1 MPTLLLKTEAYEI
14 FLPLHDYSSCC
25 NTAVGKNFK
34 DNYADKGVK
43 PVNTF
48 AYIHFTF

>member
-1 MPTLLLKTEAYEI
+1 MKYFFRYMTTVAVVMPLWAKTL
-14 FLPLHDYSSCC
+14 
-25 NTAVGKNFK
+25 K

>member
-1 MPTLLLKTEAYEI
+1 MPILLLKTEAYEI
-14 FLPLHDYSSCC
+14 FLPLHDYPGCC
-25 NTAVGKNFK
+25 NTAVGKKFK

-48 AYIHFTF
+48 AYIYFTF